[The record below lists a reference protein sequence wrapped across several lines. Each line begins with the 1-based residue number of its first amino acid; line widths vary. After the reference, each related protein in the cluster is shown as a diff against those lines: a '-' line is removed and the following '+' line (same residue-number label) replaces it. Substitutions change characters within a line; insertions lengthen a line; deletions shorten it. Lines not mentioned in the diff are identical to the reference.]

1 MLACP
6 YNARH
11 ILPAKRTNPNLPT
24 RVVDKCTFCLHRV
37 REGLVP
43 ACVQT
48 CIGRARV
55 FGDINDPNSEVRRL
69 VDTYSTIVL
78 KPGVG
83 TKPQV
88 YYILANRSGLEPA
101 KVFKTISAQQ
111 KQDLK
116 EHHEHFE
123 HYVGR

>member
-1 MLACP
+1 
-6 YNARH
+6 
-11 ILPAKRTNPNLPT
+11 
-24 RVVDKCTFCLHRV
+24 
-37 REGLVP
+37 VP
-43 ACVQT
+43 GCVQT
-48 CIGRARV
+48 CVGRARV

-88 YYILANRSGLEPA
+88 YYILANRSGLEPV
-101 KVFKTISAQQ
+101 KVFKTLSAQQ

>member
-1 MLACP
+1 
-6 YNARH
+6 
-11 ILPAKRTNPNLPT
+11 
-24 RVVDKCTFCLHRV
+24 
-37 REGLVP
+37 
-43 ACVQT
+43 
-48 CIGRARV
+48 
-55 FGDINDPNSEVRRL
+55 DINDPNSEVRRL

-88 YYILANRSGLEPA
+88 YYILANRSGLEPV
-101 KVFKTISAQQ
+101 KVFKTLSAQQ